1 MLMLFEDGIRGGI
14 CQAVHRYYKAN
25 NKYMKNYDKN
35 KVSLFLLYLDA
46 NNLYGWAMS
55 QKLPV
60 DNFKWIEK
68 DDLLKFDENF
78 IKNYD
83 ENSDKVYI
91 LEVDIEYPKNLHK
104 LHSDLPFL
112 PERMTI
118 NKCTKLVCTVQDK
131 ENYVVHI
138 RALEQALNH
147 GLILKQAHEVIEF
160 RQEAWLKPYIDINTE
175 FRQEAKNQ
183 FEKDFFKLM
192 INSMFGKT
200 MENVRNHRD
209 IKLVTTNKQRNK
221 FASEP
226 NYHSTKYISKDLLI
240 MEMKK
245 TEVKMNKPMYL
256 GQAVLDISKILMY
269 EFWYNYLK
277 PKYGEKVKLCYMD
290 TDSFVIYVETEDFY
304 KDIANDVDKWF
315 DTSNYDKKDE
325 SPLPTGK
332 NEKVIG
338 MFKDELGGMI
348 MTKFCALRAKAY
360 AYLME
365 DGSEHKKA
373 KRTKKC
379 IVK

>member
-1 MLMLFEDGIRGGI
+1 MDSWKRFNETELPDKESLYNKLNKEGKTDEDYAHAQKVWKEFNIKNLGKSPDLYVQSDTFLLADVFENFREKCLEIYELDPARFLSAPGLAQQACLKKNKANLELLTDNDMLMLFEDGIRGGI

-25 NKYMKNYDKN
+25 NKYMKNYDEN

-46 NNLYGWAMS
+46 NNLYGQAMP

-68 DDLLKFDENF
+68 DNLLKFDENF

-83 ENSDKVYI
+83 ENSDKGYI
-91 LEVDIEYPKNLHK
+91 LEVDIEYPKHLHT

-160 RQEAWLKPYIDINTE
+160 KQEAWLKPYIDINTE

-209 IKLVTTNKQRNK
+209 IKLVTTNK
-221 FASEP
+221 
-226 NYHSTKYISKDLLI
+226 
-240 MEMKK
+240 
-245 TEVKMNKPMYL
+245 
-256 GQAVLDISKILMY
+256 
-269 EFWYNYLK
+269 
-277 PKYGEKVKLCYMD
+277 
-290 TDSFVIYVETEDFY
+290 
-304 KDIANDVDKWF
+304 
-315 DTSNYDKKDE
+315 
-325 SPLPTGK
+325 
-332 NEKVIG
+332 
-338 MFKDELGGMI
+338 
-348 MTKFCALRAKAY
+348 
-360 AYLME
+360 
-365 DGSEHKKA
+365 
-373 KRTKKC
+373 
-379 IVK
+379 